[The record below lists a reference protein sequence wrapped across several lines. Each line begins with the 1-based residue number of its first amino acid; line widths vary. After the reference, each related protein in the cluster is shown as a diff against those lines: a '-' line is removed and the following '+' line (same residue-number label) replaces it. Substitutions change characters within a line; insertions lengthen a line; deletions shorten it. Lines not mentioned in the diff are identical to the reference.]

1 LLLFKDET
9 ESTARKSQLKRNKA
23 VLPQILPKEGS
34 GLELF
39 AAPGGRALG
48 SVSLPP
54 YSLSPSQEEFAIG
67 YFMSS
72 YIISSPFDYLPVISN
87 TILSNSSRARTS
99 TPLPFV
105 ETPSGCYFDERPPS
119 TFTETPIRWSL
130 TERTANKSSKTQSE
144 YCLEERTLSETSTGW
159 RFVDRKACEGKEKLI
174 PIKHQKRI
182 DVPNAED
189 AVSSAIL
196 AASYASL
203 SVRVGSQK
211 LMTTARKYYMEALT
225 RTNVALSSSDT
236 ATLDNCLIAVL
247 LLGLYE
253 AIAFPGGRSLASWTA
268 HTKGAVALIRLRGT
282 KQFTTDLGTRLFI
295 QTCNSFRSS
304 CMQRGIAVSEEF
316 RQIFNEAKP
325 FLDVNQAKP
334 FLDTNMPNI
343 RAGPLLDKISILHA
357 RVRRFC
363 PLEELPGLINDALQL
378 EKEVRALMGILP
390 ESWQYQ
396 VIPSNIAPA
405 CSYQGFAHSYPAYR
419 TVRHW
424 NMLRIM
430 RLFLKEVVWRVASGV
445 GRAKKQGMLENL
457 QLYNDFDVK
466 AFQAIAMDDSTQ
478 LVTEVLASVTH
489 FLDKSGTT
497 FTLASRFLIW
507 PLTILSQLELTPESA
522 RKFAIKSLYDIATQA
537 RIPQAFEAA
546 RAIELGYPTDW

>member
-1 LLLFKDET
+1 MLLFKDET
-9 ESTARKSQLKRNKA
+9 ESTARKSQLKRSKD
-23 VLPQILPKEGS
+23 VLPQILPNEGY

-39 AAPGGRALG
+39 AAPGEKALG
-48 SVSLPP
+48 SVSSPQ

-72 YIISSPFDYLPVISN
+72 YIISSPFDYLPLIYN
-87 TILSNSSRARTS
+87 TVLSSSSSTPTS
-99 TPLPFV
+99 TPVPFV
-105 ETPSGCYFDERPPS
+105 ETPSGYYFDDKPPS
-119 TFTETPIRWSL
+119 TFTPTPLRWSL
-130 TERTANKSSKTQSE
+130 TQRTASKSSKTLSE
-144 YCLEERTLSETSTGW
+144 YCLEERKLSETSTGW
-159 RFVDRKACEGKEKLI
+159 SFVETKAGEGKEKLR
-174 PIKHQKRI
+174 PITHKQRI
-182 DVPNAED
+182 GVSNAED

-211 LMTTARKYYMEALT
+211 LMNTARKYYMEALG
-225 RTNVALSSSDT
+225 RTNTALTSSDT

-282 KQFTTDLGTRLFI
+282 KQFTTDLGTRLFV

-304 CMQRGIAVSEEF
+304 CIQRGIAVSEEF
-316 RQIFNEAKP
+316 RQIFNDAKQFLDANP
-325 FLDVNQAKP
+325 FLEA
-334 FLDTNMPNI
+334 NMPNV
-343 RAGPLLDKISILHA
+343 RAGPLMDKVSSLNA

-363 PLEELPGLINDALQL
+363 PVEELPGLMNDALQL
-378 EKEVRALMGILP
+378 EKEVCALMEMLP

-396 VIPSNIAPA
+396 VISSNIAPA

-430 RLFLKEVVWRVASGV
+430 RLFLKEVVWRVSSGIS
-445 GRAKKQGMLENL
+445 RAKEQGMLENL
-457 QLYNDFDVK
+457 QLYKDFDAE
-466 AFQAIAMDDSTQ
+466 AFQAVAMKDSTQ
-478 LVTEVLASVTH
+478 LITDILASVTH
-489 FLDKSGTT
+489 FIDKTGTT
-497 FTLASRFLIW
+497 FSLASRFLIW
-507 PLTILSQLELTPESA
+507 PLTIVSQLELTPESA